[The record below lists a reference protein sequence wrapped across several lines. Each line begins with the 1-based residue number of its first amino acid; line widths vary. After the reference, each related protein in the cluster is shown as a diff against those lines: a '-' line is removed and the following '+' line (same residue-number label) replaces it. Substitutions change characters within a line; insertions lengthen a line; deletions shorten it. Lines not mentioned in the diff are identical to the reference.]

1 MAGCLRIF
9 GLCVAAV
16 FSTVYVLCAL
26 CVAAVFST
34 VYVLCGLCVAA
45 VFSIVYVLFGIC
57 FGPISLYEG
66 SFHLNMQI
74 VRRMASPGR
83 RDVYSRRGKGK
94 ERTMEAREAISEG
107 GASGQAPQELP
118 QMIPPQGEQQTPQ
131 QLMEL
136 TKMLAEAIKMVR
148 DAPPSAALEVTGPS
162 QSRQLDIDLKKFME
176 LKPPVFRGGLSPLET
191 EDWISRIETILEVM
205 LCPDERKVGLVTF
218 LLEGEAKRW
227 WLNVRGRLAGRGQTS
242 IPWAT
247 FLHAFTN
254 WFVPESEKKLLQ
266 DKFLRLV
273 QGSRSVLEY
282 ETEFANLAFYA
293 EAFVPNEKERCR
305 RFQEG
310 LRDSIR
316 SVLVPMEIADYGALV
331 QKARLMEID
340 AEKTQRRRDFAK
352 KRSSWSSS
360 SKDTSSRTS
369 TSGKSSDSGKRSRPI
384 ESSGSAPTAEQRC
397 GKCGKSHK
405 GQCLVGSNVCYLC
418 RQPGHRQRECPRS
431 REGQRASQSLTVP
444 QGQRLYQ
451 IGSAQG
457 GEYTASAST
466 SAPAGSYH
474 EEHQMQERRVQPRVF
489 NLNQQ
494 EAKADDTVV
503 TGIISI
509 GHYLVKLLFDTGA
522 SHSFISASILNAIE
536 AKPYR
541 VQEMLHVTLPNNQVL
556 PTQQRVIVTFA
567 LNNKPFTTD
576 LVVLPLTEFDVIL
589 GMDWLT
595 QNEAIIDCKNKEVS
609 IRCADHSRIKYR
621 GLGEVSKILISAM
634 KALSQIRKGGEAI
647 LVMVKGPS
655 EERKD
660 ISMIPVVCE
669 FQELFPE
676 ELAGLPPKREIE
688 FEINLEQRARP
699 VAKTP
704 YRMAPKELA
713 ELKVQLQ
720 ELIDKNFIR
729 PSSSPWGAPVL
740 FVKKKEGTLRLC
752 VDYRELN
759 KLTVKNKYPLSRI
772 EDLFDQLVNARVF
785 SKLDLRSGYH
795 QLRIKEEDIF
805 KTAFSTRY
813 DHFEFLVMPFGLTN
827 APAAFMD
834 LMNRVF
840 KDYLDRFVIVFI
852 DDILIYSPTEEEHAG
867 HLRLALQTLKEHQL
881 YAKFSKCDFWLR
893 KVSFLGHVITEQG
906 LAVDPAKIESILSW
920 LQPTSVTEVRS
931 FLGLAGYYR
940 RFVKDFSKIS
950 LPLTQL
956 TRKNTLFQWSDDCQ
970 LAFDILKE
978 KLTSAPILTMPSGT
992 DGFQIYSDASYKG
1005 LGCVLMQ
1012 HGKVI
1017 AYASRQLKD
1026 AEKNYPVH
1034 DLELAAVIFALKL
1047 WRHYL
1052 YGVRCEVFTD
1062 HKNLKYIYSQKEL
1075 NLRQRRWLEFIK
1087 DYDVDLQYHP
1097 GKANVVAD
1105 ALSRKNTVGLS
1116 VLSGYEA
1123 QLVYELERME
1133 ITPLVTPES
1142 KQAQLSQLQVRY
1154 SLTDRIKEALPKDP
1168 FLVALQEKVRKGET
1182 GEFTLQNGLLLMNE
1196 RLCVPNVNSI
1206 RRDILYEAHNTP
1218 YSIHPGRTKMYH
1230 DLKED
1235 FWWPG
1240 MKKDIITYIA
1250 SCHICQLVK
1259 AEHQKP
1265 GGYLHSLPI
1274 PEWKWE
1280 DIAMDFD
1287 FGLPRSKLGHDGI
1300 WVIID
1305 RLTKSAHFIP
1315 VRQNMPPEKL
1325 NDLYIDVIVKLH
1337 GIPRSI
1343 ISDRD
1348 GRFTSGNWRYI
1359 HKRLGTKL
1367 LFSTAFHPQTDGQSE
1382 RTIQFLEDLLRM
1394 VVLDLKGSWEKY
1406 LTLVEFAYNNSY
1418 QSSIQMAPFEA
1429 LYGRRCRTPLSW
1441 EDGDRTLYNREKIDK
1456 WHEKVKLI
1464 QQRMKV
1470 AQDRQQKYY
1479 NARHRLV
1486 QFQVG
1491 DQVCLKIR
1499 PFKGVSRF
1507 RRLGKLS
1514 PRYIGPFPV
1523 TERVG
1528 DVAYHLELPAELQ
1541 RLHHVFHVS
1550 ALRKYIRDPET
1561 IVAAT
1566 DIPIEP
1572 DLSSPTEPHQIID
1585 RRSKQLRN
1593 RDVKFVLV
1601 WWKGRPRHEATWERE
1616 EAMRSLFPA
1625 LFNIMEE

>member
-1 MAGCLRIF
+1 MRETTVRTVRLSTTTVRKGGHEQAEKRVREERTLKWIKGGGEDRDLNAGSNSSDGQADHNSGQRRRPRAGREKIPRVKNTQADSKRPRRARNPATRLK
-9 GLCVAAV
+9 AA
-16 FSTVYVLCAL
+16 SRNRPQSAR
-26 CVAAVFST
+26 
-34 VYVLCGLCVAA
+34 
-45 VFSIVYVLFGIC
+45 
-57 FGPISLYEG
+57 EG
-66 SFHLNMQI
+66 FRDKEEK
-74 VRRMASPGR
+74 RRAGRGR
-83 RDVYSRRGKGK
+83 RRSRRIAGGRPREKRGSLDQEQK
-94 ERTMEAREAISEG
+94 REPAVETIGFRVGELRGLSRWRARFQSIGLDERLVENATEKTGMLLVQVERFARVLAVVIHLEAQEAISEG
-107 GASGQAPQELP
+107 TASVQAQQELP
-118 QMIPPQGEQQTPQ
+118 QTIPSREEQQTSPQ
-131 QLMEL
+131 LIDL
-136 TKMLAEAIKMVR
+136 TRMLAEAIKLVR
-148 DAPPSAALEVTGPS
+148 ETPPPAAPEVAGPL
-162 QSRQLDIDLKKFME
+162 QQRHLDVDLKQFLE
-176 LKPPVFRGGLSPLET
+176 LKPPVFRGGGGLSPLET

-227 WLNVRGRLAGRGQTS
+227 WLNVRGRLAGRGQAS

-247 FLHAFTN
+247 FIQAFTN
-254 WFVPESEKKLLQ
+254 WFVPESEKKLLH

-310 LRDSIR
+310 LRDTIR
-316 SVLVPMEIADYGALV
+316 SILIPMEITDYGALV

-352 KRSSWSSS
+352 KRTTWSSS
-360 SKDTSSRTS
+360 SKESSSKTS
-369 TSGKSSDSGKRSRPI
+369 TSGKSSDSGKRPRPI
-384 ESSGSAPTAEQRC
+384 ESSRSASVVEQRC

-418 RQPGHRQRECPRS
+418 RQPGHRQRECPRN
-431 REGQRASQSLTVP
+431 REGQRAAQPFPVP

-451 IGSAQG
+451 MGRASE
-457 GEYTASAST
+457 GEYAAST
-466 SAPAGSYH
+466 STATPAGFYN
-474 EEHQMQERRVQPRVF
+474 EERRVQPRVF
-489 NLNQQ
+489 NLSQQ

-503 TGIISI
+503 TGIIPI
-509 GHYLVKLLFDTGA
+509 DF
-522 SHSFISASILNAIE
+522 
-536 AKPYR
+536 
-541 VQEMLHVTLPNNQVL
+541 
-556 PTQQRVIVTFA
+556 
-567 LNNKPFTTD
+567 
-576 LVVLPLTEFDVIL
+576 VVLLLTEFDIIL

-595 QNEAIIDCKNKEVS
+595 QNEAVINCKNKEVS
-609 IRCADHSRIKYR
+609 VKCADQSRITYR
-621 GLGEVSKILISAM
+621 GFGEVSKMLISAM
-634 KALSQIRKGGEAI
+634 KALSQIRKGSEAI
-647 LVMVKGPS
+647 LVMVKGPP
-655 EERKD
+655 EEKKD
-660 ISMIPVVCE
+660 ITTIPVVCE

-688 FEINLEQRARP
+688 FEINLEQGARP
-699 VAKTP
+699 MAKSP
-704 YRMAPKELA
+704 YRMTPKELA
-713 ELKVQLQ
+713 ELRVQLQ

-759 KLTVKNKYPLSRI
+759 KLTVKNKYPLPRI
-772 EDLFDQLVNARVF
+772 EDLFDQLVNAKMF

-813 DHFEFLVMPFGLTN
+813 GHYEFMVMPFGLTN

-852 DDILIYSPTEEEHAG
+852 DDILIYSPSEDEHAW

-881 YAKFSKCDFWLR
+881 YAKFTKCEFWLR
-893 KVSFLGHVITEQG
+893 KVSFLGHVISEQG
-906 LAVDPAKIESILSW
+906 LAVDPTKIESILNWS
-920 LQPTSVTEVRS
+920 QPTSVTEVRS

-956 TRKNTLFQWSDDCQ
+956 TRKNMLFQWSVDCQ
-970 LAFDILKE
+970 SAFDILKE
-978 KLTSAPILTMPSGT
+978 KLTTAPILTMPSGT
-992 DGFQIYSDASYKG
+992 EGFQIYSDASYKG

-1012 HGKVI
+1012 YGKVI

-1034 DLELAAVIFALKL
+1034 DLELAAVIFALKM

-1052 YGVRCEVFTD
+1052 YGVHCEVFTD
-1062 HKNLKYIYSQKEL
+1062 HKNLKYIFTQKEL

-1087 DYDVDLQYHP
+1087 DYDVDMQYHP

-1116 VLSGYEA
+1116 ILSGYAA
-1123 QLVYELERME
+1123 QLVYELEKMQ
-1133 ITPLVTPES
+1133 ITPLVTLES
-1142 KQAQLSQLQVRY
+1142 KRAQLSQLQIRNT
-1154 SLTDRIKEALPKDP
+1154 LKDKIKSALPKDP
-1168 FLVALQEKVRKGET
+1168 FLVELQEKVKKGET
-1182 GEFTLQNGLLLMNE
+1182 DEFKEQNELLLMNG
-1196 RLCVPNVNSI
+1196 RLCVPNINNL
-1206 RRDILYEAHNTP
+1206 RKDILYEAHNTP

-1240 MKKDIITYIA
+1240 MKKDIIAYIL

-1280 DIAMDFD
+1280 DIAMDFV

-1315 VRQNMPPEKL
+1315 VRQDGPPEKL

-1441 EDGDRTLYNREKIDK
+1441 AEEGERTLYNREKIDK

-1464 QQRMKV
+1464 QERMKI

-1499 PFKGVSRF
+1499 PFKGVTRF

-1514 PRYIGPFPV
+1514 PRYVGPFSV
-1523 TERVG
+1523 IERVG
-1528 DVAYHLELPAELQ
+1528 DVAYRLELPVELQ
-1541 RLHHVFHVS
+1541 RLHHE
-1550 ALRKYIRDPET
+1550 PESYR
-1561 IVAAT
+1561 
-1566 DIPIEP
+1566 PII
-1572 DLSSPTEPHQIID
+1572 SRAQVGIYC
-1585 RRSKQLRN
+1585 
-1593 RDVKFVLV
+1593 
-1601 WWKGRPRHEATWERE
+1601 
-1616 EAMRSLFPA
+1616 LFP
-1625 LFNIMEE
+1625 FDSCCIV

>member
-1 MAGCLRIF
+1 
-9 GLCVAAV
+9 
-16 FSTVYVLCAL
+16 
-26 CVAAVFST
+26 
-34 VYVLCGLCVAA
+34 
-45 VFSIVYVLFGIC
+45 
-57 FGPISLYEG
+57 
-66 SFHLNMQI
+66 
-74 VRRMASPGR
+74 
-83 RDVYSRRGKGK
+83 
-94 ERTMEAREAISEG
+94 
-107 GASGQAPQELP
+107 
-118 QMIPPQGEQQTPQ
+118 
-131 QLMEL
+131 
-136 TKMLAEAIKMVR
+136 
-148 DAPPSAALEVTGPS
+148 
-162 QSRQLDIDLKKFME
+162 
-176 LKPPVFRGGLSPLET
+176 
-191 EDWISRIETILEVM
+191 
-205 LCPDERKVGLVTF
+205 
-218 LLEGEAKRW
+218 
-227 WLNVRGRLAGRGQTS
+227 
-242 IPWAT
+242 
-247 FLHAFTN
+247 
-254 WFVPESEKKLLQ
+254 
-266 DKFLRLV
+266 
-273 QGSRSVLEY
+273 
-282 ETEFANLAFYA
+282 
-293 EAFVPNEKERCR
+293 
-305 RFQEG
+305 
-310 LRDSIR
+310 
-316 SVLVPMEIADYGALV
+316 
-331 QKARLMEID
+331 
-340 AEKTQRRRDFAK
+340 
-352 KRSSWSSS
+352 
-360 SKDTSSRTS
+360 
-369 TSGKSSDSGKRSRPI
+369 
-384 ESSGSAPTAEQRC
+384 
-397 GKCGKSHK
+397 
-405 GQCLVGSNVCYLC
+405 
-418 RQPGHRQRECPRS
+418 
-431 REGQRASQSLTVP
+431 
-444 QGQRLYQ
+444 
-451 IGSAQG
+451 
-457 GEYTASAST
+457 
-466 SAPAGSYH
+466 
-474 EEHQMQERRVQPRVF
+474 
-489 NLNQQ
+489 
-494 EAKADDTVV
+494 
-503 TGIISI
+503 
-509 GHYLVKLLFDTGA
+509 
-522 SHSFISASILNAIE
+522 
-536 AKPYR
+536 
-541 VQEMLHVTLPNNQVL
+541 
-556 PTQQRVIVTFA
+556 
-567 LNNKPFTTD
+567 
-576 LVVLPLTEFDVIL
+576 
-589 GMDWLT
+589 MDWLT

-688 FEINLEQRARP
+688 FEINLEQGARP

-729 PSSSPWGAPVL
+729 PSSTPWGAPVL

-759 KLTVKNKYPLSRI
+759 KLTVKNKYPLPRI

-785 SKLDLRSGYH
+785 SKLDLRYGYH

-813 DHFEFLVMPFGLTN
+813 GHFEFLVMPFGLTN

-852 DDILIYSPTEEEHAG
+852 DDILIYSPTEEEHAW

-881 YAKFSKCDFWLR
+881 YAKFSKCDFWLS

-906 LAVDPAKIESILSW
+906 LAVDPAKIESIISW

-956 TRKNTLFQWSDDCQ
+956 TRKNTLFQWSVDCQ

-1154 SLTDRIKEALPKDP
+1154 SLKDRIKEALSKDP

-1206 RRDILYEAHNTP
+1206 RRDILYESHNTP

-1280 DIAMDFD
+1280 DIAMDFV

-1359 HKRLGTKL
+1359 HKRLETKL

-1514 PRYIGPFPV
+1514 PSYIGPFPV

-1528 DVAYHLELPAELQ
+1528 DVAYRLELPAELQ

-1616 EAMRSLFPA
+1616 EPMRIFSTVYVLCGLCVAAVFSTVYVLCGLCVAAVFSTVYVLCGLCVAAVESDTSMTSERGRVSEDERPSDTVMSVESLVHHLHALHDPVRNKIAASNDHYKNRANQHKRKQIFEAGKQVLIRIRSERVPQIPAKKLSVCQPRPGSTRDHVHRGRPNRTQLASSRLQPKHPNPSPVLRRVVGGHSLPLMSETLQLSRQHGDFSGGHSSRTGSTQDHVHRGRPSRTQLESSVLQPKHLNPSPA
-1625 LFNIMEE
+1625 LRRVVGGHSLPLMSKTLQLSRQHGDFPGGHPYHSSIGDEKLENSIVKCDRAGVVPGWVTPWEVVVLPA